1 MKKSMHN
8 ETITLSLPLF
18 GTSSFQKRKDSCF
31 ILFLTPICN
40 NLFLNYFTNNWKN
53 PVFYKVI
60 QITPVCQVFK
70 RFFVDIL
77 STKSK
82 TKNKKTTRW
91 LLIQRED
98 DMWKVRPEYLCITYV
113 LLIFNL
119 LAIFF
124 IIIIFF
130 YFY

>member
-1 MKKSMHN
+1 MPSHSEFIWLRKCDTTRIDYPNKANKMIYEKSMHN

-18 GTSSFQKRKDSCF
+18 GTSNFQKRKDSCF

-82 TKNKKTTRW
+82 KKTKK
-91 LLIQRED
+91 QRGG
-98 DMWKVRPEYLCITYV
+98 
-113 LLIFNL
+113 F
-119 LAIFF
+119 
-124 IIIIFF
+124 
-130 YFY
+130 

>member
-18 GTSSFQKRKDSCF
+18 GTSNFQKRKDNCF

-77 STKSK
+77 STKSYK
-82 TKNKKTTRW
+82 KKKKTTRW